1 MSLAQLTTLF
11 QEIKSNKDRAEQAAL
26 IAADNTS
33 MMKDV
38 IAGVLASDK
47 ASDVAALTNL
57 LEDVQLQLE
66 APASS
71 VTVAIA
77 AANLANRLSGDLA
90 PKQVE

>member
-11 QEIKSNKDRAEQAAL
+11 SEVKINKDRAEHACIML
-26 IAADNTS
+26 ADNTS
-33 MMKDV
+33 LMKDV
-38 IAGVLASDK
+38 IAALLASDK
-47 ASDVAALTNL
+47 ATDVASLTNL
-57 LEDVQLQLE
+57 LEDVKLQLE
-66 APASS
+66 ALASS